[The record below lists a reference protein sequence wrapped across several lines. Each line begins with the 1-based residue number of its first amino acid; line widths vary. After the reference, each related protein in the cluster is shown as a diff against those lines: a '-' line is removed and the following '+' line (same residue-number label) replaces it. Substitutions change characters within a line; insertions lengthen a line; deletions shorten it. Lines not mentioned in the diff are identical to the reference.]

1 MVSSDDVEELHY
13 WARATTSEFKEAHYE
28 IASHNEFDYEN
39 CFAFAVHHAETTAL
53 RLIDLL

>member
-1 MVSSDDVEELHY
+1 MVSPDDVEELHY
-13 WARATTSEFKEAHYE
+13 WARATTGEFKEAYYE

-39 CFAFAVHHAETTAL
+39 SFAFGVHHAETAAL